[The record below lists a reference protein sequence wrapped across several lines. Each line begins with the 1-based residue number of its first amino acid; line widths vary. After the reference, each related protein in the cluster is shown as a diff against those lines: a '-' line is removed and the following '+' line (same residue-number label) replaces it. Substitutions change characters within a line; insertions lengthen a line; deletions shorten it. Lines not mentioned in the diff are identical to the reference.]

1 MRSLTL
7 VLPTSLSENPILDYA
22 LFWQSRSPID
32 FTYLVRNGV
41 SVPTHE
47 PEPVVISAGSSTMM
61 AMKKVDTA
69 LKLNVKHVRY
79 FDEAEQTET
88 IANQSQ
94 YTDLLAMEKSTFIR
108 LYNDLSTE
116 AMRCP
121 IFLPGIQP
129 PITKAMVLMD
139 VTSMK
144 LALHATP
151 LLFNDVEV
159 ILINCPECS
168 TKDDKGLVTYAQS
181 YFKRVAVI
189 HLMNANNPYPIPS
202 IADEHTILI
211 ADLNMHE
218 AFRNILETILTLPQS
233 NQLSFLINL

>member
-7 VLPTSLSENPILDYA
+7 VLPTALSENPILDYA
-22 LFWQSRSPID
+22 LFWQNRSPID
-32 FTYLVRNGV
+32 FTYLIRDGV
-41 SVPTHE
+41 SVPTYE
-47 PEPVVISAGSSTMM
+47 PEQILIPAGSSTM
-61 AMKKVDTA
+61 AMQKVDAA

-79 FDEAEQTET
+79 FRETEQTAT
-88 IANQSQ
+88 IVNQSQ

-121 IFLPGIQP
+121 IFLPGTKP

-144 LALHATP
+144 LALRATP

-202 IADEHTILI
+202 IADEHTIII

-218 AFRNILETILTLPQS
+218 AFRNILEMILTLPQS

>member
-7 VLPTSLSENPILDYA
+7 VLPTDLSKHSLLDYA
-22 LFWQSRSPID
+22 HFWQSRFPID
-32 FTYLVRNGV
+32 FTYLVRNGIM
-41 SVPTHE
+41 SPT
-47 PEPVVISAGSSTMM
+47 PETQAIVIPSGSSTT
-61 AMKKVDTA
+61 ALQRVDTA

-79 FDEAEQTET
+79 FEEEEQTAT
-88 IANQSQ
+88 ISNQSQ
-94 YTDLLAMEKSTFIR
+94 YTDLLVMEKPTFIK
-108 LYNDLSTE
+108 LYNDLSRE

-121 IFLPGIQP
+121 IFLPGMKP

-144 LALHATP
+144 LALRATP

-181 YFKRVAVI
+181 YFKRVGVI
-189 HLMNANNPYPIPS
+189 HLVNANNPYPIPS
-202 IADEHTILI
+202 IADEHTVII
-211 ADLNMHE
+211 ADLNMHA
-218 AFRNILETILTLPQS
+218 AFRNILEMILTLPQS

>member
-22 LFWQSRSPID
+22 LYWQSRSPID

-41 SVPTHE
+41 SVPTY
-47 PEPVVISAGSSTMM
+47 EPVMIPAGTSTM
-61 AMKKVDTA
+61 AMQKVDTA

-79 FDEAEQTET
+79 FEEAEQTET

-108 LYNDLSTE
+108 LYNSLSTE

-121 IFLPGIQP
+121 IFLPGTKP
-129 PITKAMVLMD
+129 PINKAMVMMD

-144 LALHATP
+144 LALQVTP

-189 HLMNANNPYPIPS
+189 HLINANNPFPIPS
-202 IADEHTILI
+202 IADEQTII
-211 ADLNMHE
+211 VVDLNMHK
-218 AFRNILETILTLPQS
+218 AFREILETILTLPLS
-233 NQLSFLINL
+233 NELSFLINL